1 MSHCQNHFICKTS
14 ASDCRRVVLREAVL
28 TRLVNRAILSGDV
41 FISREG
47 QILITED
54 EEGEEVRYFIRYLIR
69 IKSQIERGKKNLFR
83 VHSS

>member
-1 MSHCQNHFICKTS
+1 M
-14 ASDCRRVVLREAVL
+14 VLREAVL

-47 QILITED
+47 QILISED

-69 IKSQIERGKKNLFR
+69 IKSQMERG
-83 VHSS
+83 